1 MLFENARSSSA
12 SEIVSG
18 TTIATLRISI
28 VVLLSLV
35 TVDGF
40 AAEGAGFDEEVVV
53 VGTTPT
59 GGKGIALDKLPF
71 NVQAADSDA
80 LQRSQSLD
88 LTDFL
93 NSNFASVNINSA
105 QNNPLQP
112 DVQYRG
118 FTASPLLGLPM
129 GDCRLSERRAD

>member
-118 FTASPLLGLPM
+118 FTASPLLGLTM